1 MDTTRLEGLID
12 NSDFSVMTKNV
23 FKGFILRANEEETK
37 IKQVRSLIEEVALE
51 IKLKEVVLSTD
62 EVIIY
67 TIHPRREYD
76 EWDIK
81 YPFRSIYF
89 DGIKWKRVHTV
100 SPSLDVAFLCY
111 LECKYLDDN
120 SRFTDF
126 ALKMLEIK
134 TEE

>member
-1 MDTTRLEGLID
+1 MDTSRLEDLIKG
-12 NSDFSVMTKNV
+12 SDMNQIHKNV
-23 FKGFILRANEEETK
+23 SLGFIFRAKEDIIERIKIRDLVEETANEKKLNK
-37 IKQVRSLIEEVALE
+37 I
-51 IKLKEVVLSTD
+51 VLSTD

-67 TIHPRREYD
+67 TIHPRREMD

-89 DGIKWKRVHTV
+89 DGNNWKRVNRV

-111 LECKYLDDN
+111 LECKNLNDN

-134 TEE
+134 IEE

>member
-1 MDTTRLEGLID
+1 MKLEDLIND
-12 NSDFSVMTKNV
+12 SDMNQLQKNV
-23 FKGFILRANEEETK
+23 SLGFISQAKESEEQKRNLRKLVEETTNVK
-37 IKQVRSLIEEVALE
+37 NLDTI
-51 IKLKEVVLSTD
+51 VLSTE

-67 TIHPRREYD
+67 TVRNGD

-89 DGIKWKRVHTV
+89 DGEKWQRVNTV

-111 LECKYLDDN
+111 LECKYLDVN

-134 TEE
+134 IEE